1 MSYSTCAWKLLPYQE
16 KRKRGHGSC
25 EEAMAGVSS
34 SSFEIACMGILK
46 FCLVIALSIGEW
58 FLPSSH
64 YHSRVRIE
72 NKIHLVSANSIAIEN
87 LAIQKNRIVF
97 KNEVQ
102 SDVLSVE

>member
-1 MSYSTCAWKLLPYQE
+1 MGSRHKLEDSYQE

-64 YHSRVRIE
+64 CYLCVRLGNNTICDDG
-72 NKIHLVSANSIAIEN
+72 
-87 LAIQKNRIVF
+87 
-97 KNEVQ
+97 VQ
-102 SDVLSVE
+102 NGCKS